1 VQNNYCTS
9 KSLCFG
15 KKKCQSCCS
24 CEKRPG
30 PIKSRRWTTDRTGFM
45 AGLAQRTYLHS
56 LGNKRSPFQFPHHSE
71 PPCKGF
77 AGQPNRLPPFRRVP
91 ALEEIDVDMK
101 PLLPYP
107 DVARNAQGTPPLPR
121 SRRPRLLPRFSRA
134 PRPGFPPI
142 LHGISLLLV
151 AKFLNLIC
159 GADVVAKD
167 QPFSIAA
174 YISSGPVCDS
184 PSVVQIV
191 RSLFVVVRC
200 GAVRMESGFRLDL
213 CAPC

>member
-1 VQNNYCTS
+1 V
-9 KSLCFG
+9 FWA
-15 KKKCQSCCS
+15 KKNARVVALVK
-24 CEKRPG
+24 K
-30 PIKSRRWTTDRTGFM
+30 
-45 AGLAQRTYLHS
+45 GLAQKISEVENRSYGFYGWPTEHISIPWEIKDLHS
-56 LGNKRSPFQFPHHSE
+56 NFRTTPSRRARALR
-71 PPCKGF
+71 
-77 AGQPNRLPPFRRVP
+77 GQPNRLPPFRRVP

-107 DVARNAQGTPPLPR
+107 DVARNAQGTPPLLR

>member
-77 AGQPNRLPPFRRVP
+77 AGAAKPPPAVPPGAGSGGDRRRHEALAALPGCR
-91 ALEEIDVDMK
+91 EE
-101 PLLPYP
+101 
-107 DVARNAQGTPPLPR
+107 R
-121 SRRPRLLPRFSRA
+121 SRYASPPQIPAPSSPPSLLARA
-134 PRPGFPPI
+134 PAGFPANSARD
-142 LHGISLLLV
+142 L
-151 AKFLNLIC
+151 
-159 GADVVAKD
+159 
-167 QPFSIAA
+167 
-174 YISSGPVCDS
+174 SSARG
-184 PSVVQIV
+184 
-191 RSLFVVVRC
+191 
-200 GAVRMESGFRLDL
+200 
-213 CAPC
+213 